1 MPNRRSSTKK
11 SQGALIKASP
21 QPSSPQHPPVFDA
34 ALSSKHRFRFQ
45 ASAPLVNT
53 IIGTANLL
61 GLLKMAVTATSA
73 QSLLTAVRI
82 KRVAIWG
89 PPAADLVPVTTS
101 IEYSVGTGAANIGN
115 RPRVFSDTSVGSTRV
130 AAVSISPDPQSAASM
145 WQLRQTTATTNGAVF
160 ILNGPANS
168 IVDVDMDVVIQNGET
183 ASAAAVTVGA
193 TVGVIYADALD
204 NGGLLVPLSWPVLP

>member
-1 MPNRRSSTKK
+1 
-11 SQGALIKASP
+11 
-21 QPSSPQHPPVFDA
+21 
-34 ALSSKHRFRFQ
+34 
-45 ASAPLVNT
+45 
-53 IIGTANLL
+53 
-61 GLLKMAVTATSA
+61 
-73 QSLLTAVRI
+73 
-82 KRVAIWG
+82 
-89 PPAADLVPVTTS
+89 
-101 IEYSVGTGAANIGN
+101 
-115 RPRVFSDTSVGSTRV
+115 
-130 AAVSISPDPQSAASM
+130 M